1 MGVVEW
7 EMAGISREDS
17 GVGSST
23 EGFSSGQ
30 QLCESGEALAEWRSS
45 EQLENGTPSTSP
57 PYWDTDDDDDCGRLF
72 VSHKPYVLRFF
83 VLTNLFTRHKRT
95 VRRVI
100 IVVFCSLKFDQLLAF
115 GLMSNLDVIKGKY
128 FDN

>member
-7 EMAGISREDS
+7 EMAGISRKDS

-57 PYWDTDDDDDCGRLF
+57 PYWDTDDDDDFGRLF
-72 VSHKPYVLRFF
+72 VSRSLMCYFS
-83 VLTNLFTRHKRT
+83 LFLP
-95 VRRVI
+95 I
-100 IVVFCSLKFDQLLAF
+100 YLQD
-115 GLMSNLDVIKGKY
+115 IKEQ
-128 FDN
+128 